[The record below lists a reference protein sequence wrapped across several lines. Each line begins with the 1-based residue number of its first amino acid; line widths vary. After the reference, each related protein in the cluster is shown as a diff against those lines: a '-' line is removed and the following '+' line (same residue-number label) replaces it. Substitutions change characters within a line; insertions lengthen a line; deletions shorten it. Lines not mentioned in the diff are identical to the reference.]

1 MRPSNLFFLTN
12 KPDKT
17 QKSFVI
23 KSFLKKEIQSF
34 DLYYDKNGLND
45 LNDEEK
51 SKIPPH

>member
-23 KSFLKKEIQSF
+23 KSFLKKEIQNF
-34 DLYYDKNGLND
+34 DLYYDWHGIND

-51 SKIPPH
+51 VKIPPH